1 MKFHIKP
8 FADNL
13 NEYPWS
19 FNLFQ
24 QGIHL
29 LNRTSYIKIRILPQ
43 LSLDLNKGYFICFGI
58 YAHQI
63 YGFKFVIE
71 ALAFNTFH
79 PCCINFTE
87 TICSPMAPIKDFF
100 IIPFQIL
107 NTNTCPA
114 NILSIYYLPHK
125 KKTHNVP
132 LLQTIAHK

>member
-63 YGFKFVIE
+63 YGFKIRNRSISIQHIPS
-71 ALAFNTFH
+71 LLHQFH
-79 PCCINFTE
+79 
-87 TICSPMAPIKDFF
+87 
-100 IIPFQIL
+100 
-107 NTNTCPA
+107 
-114 NILSIYYLPHK
+114 
-125 KKTHNVP
+125 
-132 LLQTIAHK
+132 